1 MSASTHTHGDKKGRG
16 LGFFVAASLLAM
28 AAVCSAQPAIAS
40 VVAPTD
46 ASPHVAAKESS
57 KKDFW
62 SKPVDVTL
70 HNNTGVVI
78 TVDGTALAS
87 NASWHDQQDSGPD
100 FPIVRADVAVP
111 GFQKRELVAGNP
123 AAHQPYAAVNL
134 YNLNTAFKTNVFRY
148 DFGDDTYFSQADTS
162 TNDASGKRLFWSIHE
177 YQNNGLKNFDVN
189 VFLMN

>member
-1 MSASTHTHGDKKGRG
+1 M
-16 LGFFVAASLLAM
+16 
-28 AAVCSAQPAIAS
+28 
-40 VVAPTD
+40 
-46 ASPHVAAKESS
+46 
-57 KKDFW
+57 
-62 SKPVDVTL
+62 DVTL

-100 FPIVRADVAVP
+100 FPIMRADVAVP

-123 AAHQPYAAVNL
+123 AANQPYAAVNL